1 MKSHGPINIIPFRIH
16 NRPAF
21 LQQDHPV
28 IDPANPEYKR
38 YWIDV
43 TKKQLYGVW
52 GHNYDQ
58 ELKEGGGYRWCPGAL
73 WFYINLT
80 PIEKEGEDNSAEL
93 DKPSLRDIDW
103 LKGYDIAA
111 CDGFS
116 GFEGDEEYTCFRPVE
131 KLETGE
137 HLKHA
142 ERKKLESEN
151 KVSEYESRNEN

>member
-58 ELKEGGGYRWCPGAL
+58 ELKEGGGYRWFSC
-73 WFYINLT
+73 
-80 PIEKEGEDNSAEL
+80 ED
-93 DKPSLRDIDW
+93 
-103 LKGYDIAA
+103 
-111 CDGFS
+111 
-116 GFEGDEEYTCFRPVE
+116 
-131 KLETGE
+131 
-137 HLKHA
+137 
-142 ERKKLESEN
+142 
-151 KVSEYESRNEN
+151 